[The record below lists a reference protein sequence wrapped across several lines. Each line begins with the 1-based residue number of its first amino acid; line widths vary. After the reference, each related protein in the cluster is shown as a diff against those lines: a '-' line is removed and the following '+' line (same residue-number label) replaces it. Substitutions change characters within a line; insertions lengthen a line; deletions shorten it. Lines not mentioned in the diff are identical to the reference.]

1 MEATTSW
8 SSWKVLLNFYGWNE
22 WHRRWASR
30 GYLVEVETRFTL
42 CNKKDLWV
50 DKERHIKRYMKGSVR
65 IYLRSEDCKSCG
77 RRVEA
82 KINIWIQNRKHDM
95 PSTQLREMQ
104 KRRSVLMLNTIKK
117 TSLVLPNKCVQKIR
131 M

>member
-1 MEATTSW
+1 MNDTADEQVDDISSRLKQGLLSAT
-8 SSWKVLLNFYGWNE
+8 
-22 WHRRWASR
+22 
-30 GYLVEVETRFTL
+30 
-42 CNKKDLWV
+42 KKTLWV

-65 IYLRSEDCKSCG
+65 IYLRSKDCRSCG
-77 RRVEA
+77 RGVGA
-82 KINIWIQNRKHDM
+82 KINIWVQNRKHDM

-104 KRRSVLMLNTIKK
+104 KRRSLLMLNTIKK